1 MDKSKLPR
9 DIAETFVE
17 VGAIFL
23 LMIVGVLIALILSK

>member
-17 VGAIFL
+17 VAAIFL
-23 LMIVGVLIALILSK
+23 LMIVGVFIALILSK

>member
-17 VGAIFL
+17 LGAIFL
-23 LMIVGVLIALILSK
+23 LLIGAVIIALILSK

>member
-17 VGAIFL
+17 LGAIFL
-23 LMIVGVLIALILSK
+23 LLRGAVIIALILSK

>member
-9 DIAETFVE
+9 DIVETLVE

-23 LMIVGVLIALILSK
+23 LMIVAIVVYLAFRK